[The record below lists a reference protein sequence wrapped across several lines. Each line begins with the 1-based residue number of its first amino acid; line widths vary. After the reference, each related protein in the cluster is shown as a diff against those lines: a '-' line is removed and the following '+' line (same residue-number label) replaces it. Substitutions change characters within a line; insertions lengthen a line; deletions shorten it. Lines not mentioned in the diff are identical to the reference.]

1 MKYLLALV
9 TIALFLLP
17 YTNAMSIDY
26 EPKHPKKGEIVTVY
40 ATLDVNESSDVR
52 LEYCIGDE
60 FCSMPTPMKYENG
73 KWVGNFTMPD
83 AKEVEA
89 KVLVDGNVV
98 LHVNITAASKK
109 TAGFEFSVL
118 SIALIAFLIWRRRN

>member
-1 MKYLLALV
+1 MKYMLALGMV
-9 TIALFLLP
+9 ALLLLP
-17 YTNAMSIDY
+17 CTNAMSIDY
-26 EPKHPKKGEIVTVY
+26 EPKHPKKGSVVTVY
-40 ATLDVNESSDVR
+40 ATLDVNESGDVR

-89 KVLVDGNVV
+89 KVLVNGDAVMS
-98 LHVNITAASKK
+98 VNITAASEK
-109 TAGFEFSVL
+109 TAGFEFSLL
-118 SIALIAFLIWRRRN
+118 SIALIVFLVWRRRN